1 MEPGT
6 CNVLY
11 IDRNVK
17 EDRCLSSFED
27 STTTEDAGW
36 ESSHIA
42 ENVKLLLNVFGEGL
56 FTTTPDFGSAC

>member
-17 EDRCLSSFED
+17 EDRRLTSADQHAAAED
-27 STTTEDAGW
+27 VEW
-36 ESSHIA
+36 ESMLIM
-42 ENVKLLLNVFGEGL
+42 ENANHLLKVFGEG
-56 FTTTPDFGSAC
+56 